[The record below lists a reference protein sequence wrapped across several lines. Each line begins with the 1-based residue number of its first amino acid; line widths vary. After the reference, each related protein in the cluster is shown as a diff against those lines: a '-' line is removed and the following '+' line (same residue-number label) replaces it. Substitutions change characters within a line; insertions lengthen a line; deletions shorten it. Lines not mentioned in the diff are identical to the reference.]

1 MRTLSSLTQKTRFG
15 LGLAILIIC
24 LLLNNIINQQNFKDI
39 ERSAMS
45 IYEDRL
51 LPSQYIF
58 EIREYIFKGQL
69 LQAAPDSDE
78 KDKKIAAY
86 QAAVMVLVEK
96 YEQTLLTKKEKI
108 DFTSLKSNL
117 HHYFAKHDKAS
128 VQQASYE
135 NILEDLNSLLYIQSG
150 EGNHLKTSMVSIAH
164 HSILRSY
171 LELCLLMGI
180 SAFAL
185 AVAGFSNRFLKAE
198 FYQRPSLN

>member
-1 MRTLSSLTQKTRFG
+1 MRKLSSLSQKTRLG
-15 LGLAILIIC
+15 AGLAVLIIF

-58 EIREYIFKGQL
+58 EIREYVFKGQL
-69 LQAAPDSDE
+69 LQKSTDSDG
-78 KDKKIAAY
+78 KDKKMAAY
-86 QAAVMVLVEK
+86 QSAVTVLIEK
-96 YEQTLLTKKEKI
+96 YEQTLLTTKEKV

-117 HHYFAKHDKAS
+117 YQFFVKHDDAS
-128 VQQASYE
+128 VQQASFE

-150 EGNHLKTSMVSIAH
+150 EGHHLKTSMVSIVH

-171 LELCLLMGI
+171 LELCLLVAIG
-180 SAFAL
+180 AFTL
-185 AVAGFSNRFLKAE
+185 AIVGFSNRFLKAE
-198 FYQRPSLN
+198 FYQHPSLN